1 MASHAQ
7 PLSADAL
14 PRAVG
19 AQRGL
24 RVCHI
29 VSGDLWAGAEVQ
41 VATVAS
47 YLVEQPDVNLS
58 AVLLNEGRLASELRR
73 LGVQVTVIDE
83 SRNSAVR
90 IVTLLTRCLREHHVE
105 VVHTHR
111 YKESVLG
118 TIAAKLA
125 GVPHVIRTV
134 HGMPEPMR
142 GWDRVKA
149 RAYGAVDRATL
160 WWFADLIIAVSKR
173 MAETLK
179 DSGYAS
185 MPVTHIHNG
194 VDPCKVRA
202 TQTRDAVRR
211 ELGIDPRALLVGT
224 AGRLLIVGDGP
235 LRHELLASAAH
246 LRVEGA
252 CLLLGPRTDIYD
264 LIAAM
269 DIFVLPSLDEGIP
282 MVVLEAMALGTP
294 VVATA
299 VGGVPEVIRHRET
312 GLLVAPRD
320 ERALADACLE
330 LARNRDWA
338 QTFGARARR
347 VVDEA
352 FSHETNGHAVMEVYR
367 RVTSGRELGGTE
379 RPRQ

>member
-47 YLVEQPDVNLS
+47 YLVERPDVNLS

-90 IVTLLTRCLREHHVE
+90 IVTLLTRYLREHHVE

-111 YKESVLG
+111 YKESVVG
-118 TIAAKLA
+118 SIAAKLA

-149 RAYGAVDRATL
+149 WAYGAVDRATL

-179 DSGYAS
+179 DSGYAPT
-185 MPVTHIHNG
+185 PVTHIHNG
-194 VDPCKVRA
+194 VDPRKVRA
-202 TQTRDAVRR
+202 TRTGDAVTR
-211 ELGIDPRALLVGT
+211 ELGIGPRA
-224 AGRLLIVGDGP
+224 
-235 LRHELLASAAH
+235 
-246 LRVEGA
+246 
-252 CLLLGPRTDIYD
+252 
-264 LIAAM
+264 
-269 DIFVLPSLDEGIP
+269 
-282 MVVLEAMALGTP
+282 
-294 VVATA
+294 
-299 VGGVPEVIRHRET
+299 
-312 GLLVAPRD
+312 LLVAPRD

-352 FSHETNGHAVMEVYR
+352 FSHERNGHALMEVYR

-379 RPRQ
+379 RPRP

>member
-47 YLVEQPDVNLS
+47 YLVE
-58 AVLLNEGRLASELRR
+58 
-73 LGVQVTVIDE
+73 
-83 SRNSAVR
+83 
-90 IVTLLTRCLREHHVE
+90 
-105 VVHTHR
+105 
-111 YKESVLG
+111 
-118 TIAAKLA
+118 
-125 GVPHVIRTV
+125 
-134 HGMPEPMR
+134 
-142 GWDRVKA
+142 
-149 RAYGAVDRATL
+149 RATL

-179 DSGYAS
+179 DSGYAPT
-185 MPVTHIHNG
+185 PVTHIHNG
-194 VDPCKVRA
+194 VDPRKVRA
-202 TQTRDAVRR
+202 TRTGDAVRR
-211 ELGIDPRALLVGT
+211 ELGIGPRALLVGT
-224 AGRLLIVGDGP
+224 AGRLSHVKGHRYFLRAAQRILETEGDARFLIVGDGP

-282 MVVLEAMALGTP
+282 MVILEAMALGTP

-320 ERALADACLE
+320 ERALAEACLE
-330 LARNRDWA
+330 LADRKS
-338 QTFGARARR
+338 
-347 VVDEA
+347 VV
-352 FSHETNGHAVMEVYR
+352 
-367 RVTSGRELGGTE
+367 
-379 RPRQ
+379 